1 MAESQDLTR
10 RDVVKLAGAATA
22 AAAVERFAGAPAI
35 QKVRAANDQVQFGM
49 IGTGSR
55 GAYLLKHLKGI
66 DGGRCLAVCDINQTA
81 LDRGA
86 ETIGTNPQKYKDYR
100 ELLSRKDLDAVFVVV
115 PLFMHFPVTKDALL
129 AGKHVFCEK
138 SLVHKPEEVHELR
151 ALMAER
157 PKQTLQ
163 VGLQRRYSKMYQAAR
178 AMIDKGMLGEVTHVH
193 AQWHR
198 NPGWKMKPE
207 AGKLGN
213 WRLFREYSG
222 GLVGELAS
230 HQIDVADW
238 MLGMTPESVLA
249 DGSLDFL
256 KDGRDINDQVQL
268 IFRYPKGRR
277 MVFTSIPTSSHCPY
291 LNGQRTEMG
300 EMIMGT
306 QGTIHITVGFDPS
319 ATTPPEAAL
328 PMGLWFQEPN
338 PPKTE
343 EKKKDEKFVA
353 GASMKAAAAGQAL
366 PILLDRD
373 QMGKDDS
380 FLNKEMKFA
389 RRWLYSK
396 GIMLS
401 YEDTNPVDLELMGF
415 FNDVREGKTPR
426 SNMEVGLQDSISV
439 ILSNLAIDE
448 QRRVYFNEIDKMG
461 KGEVK
466 AAVKKT

>member
-1 MAESQDLTR
+1 M
-10 RDVVKLAGAATA
+10 
-22 AAAVERFAGAPAI
+22 
-35 QKVRAANDQVQFGM
+35 
-49 IGTGSR
+49 
-55 GAYLLKHLKGI
+55 
-66 DGGRCLAVCDINQTA
+66 
-81 LDRGA
+81 
-86 ETIGTNPQKYKDYR
+86 
-100 ELLSRKDLDAVFVVV
+100 FVVV
-115 PLFMHFPVTKDALL
+115 PLFLHFPITKDAIS

-138 SLVHKPEEVHELR
+138 SLVHRPEEVHELR
-151 ALMAER
+151 ALMEEH
-157 PKQTLQ
+157 PKQILQ
-163 VGLQRRYSKMYQAAR
+163 VGLQRRYSRMYQAAR

-249 DGSLDFL
+249 DGSLDFM

-277 MVFTSIPTSSHCPY
+277 MVFTSIPTNSHLPY
-291 LNGQRTEMG
+291 LNGTRTEMG

-306 QGTIHITVGFDPS
+306 QGCIHITVGFDPS

-328 PMGLWFQEPN
+328 PVGIWFQEPN
-338 PPKTE
+338 PPKVE
-343 EKKKDEKFVA
+343 EKKKNEKFVA
-353 GASMKAAAAGQAL
+353 GASMKAAAAGASL

-373 QMGKDDS
+373 QMKGNES
-380 FLNKEMKFA
+380 FLEKEMKFA

-396 GIMLS
+396 GVMVS
-401 YEDTNPVDLELMGF
+401 YEDTNPVDTELASF
-415 FNDVREGKTPR
+415 FNDVKEFKTPR

-439 ILSNLAIDE
+439 ILSNLSIDE
-448 QRRVYFNEIDKMG
+448 QRRVYFNEIEKMG
-461 KGEVK
+461 KPGMAPAK
-466 AAVKKT
+466 RT